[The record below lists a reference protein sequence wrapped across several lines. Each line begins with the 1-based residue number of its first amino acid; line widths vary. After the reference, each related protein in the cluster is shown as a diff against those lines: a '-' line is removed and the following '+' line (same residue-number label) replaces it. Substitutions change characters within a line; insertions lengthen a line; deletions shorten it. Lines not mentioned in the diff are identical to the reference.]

1 MALRAQ
7 YFTWGLTDLVIS
19 VRLKI
24 RATEDLIECAQRLY
38 VRADNKTERELGIL
52 KQLRDRTY
60 DDINFFVN
68 EREKKIWRLWENH
81 SDHTYKPLVNN
92 NRLTLQQLQY
102 RVDMHLLM
110 ISYIEPRYQVLIADI
125 PPYNQLNAEMIQLCT
140 VYFGNEGWLQMFQIR
155 QLRHQQEREQHDK
168 QYMPPV
174 DQIKKRQVDPYTI
187 KAENEERYDA
197 EGNFKSWWADMPEKE
212 I

>member
-81 SDHTYKPLVNN
+81 SDHTDKPLVNN

-110 ISYIEPRYQVLIADI
+110 ISYIEPRY
-125 PPYNQLNAEMIQLCT
+125 
-140 VYFGNEGWLQMFQIR
+140 
-155 QLRHQQEREQHDK
+155 
-168 QYMPPV
+168 
-174 DQIKKRQVDPYTI
+174 
-187 KAENEERYDA
+187 
-197 EGNFKSWWADMPEKE
+197 
-212 I
+212 